1 MVQAGSSAIP
11 AGRCKSVPVM
21 PDLVEPTDAYV
32 IVKDRAAGQKLAY
45 VYFEEEPAARGGGQ
59 PAHARRGAP
68 GAPKAEAPASSSARR
83 NFIENGRVKPPPF
96 TSEQTA
102 AVPA

>member
-1 MVQAGSSAIP
+1 MVQAGSSAIS

-32 IVKDRAAGQKLAY
+32 IVKDRAGGQKLAY

-68 GAPKAEAPASSSARR
+68 AAPKAEGK
-83 NFIENGRVKPPPF
+83 F
-96 TSEQTA
+96 
-102 AVPA
+102 